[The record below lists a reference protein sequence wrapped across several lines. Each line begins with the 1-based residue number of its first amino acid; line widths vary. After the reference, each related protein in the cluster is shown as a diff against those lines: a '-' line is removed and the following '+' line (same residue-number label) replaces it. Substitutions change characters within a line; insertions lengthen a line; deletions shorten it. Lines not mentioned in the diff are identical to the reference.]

1 MFASHSPYMRSRA
14 TLHLRFTFTA
24 SRCDASL
31 PLSLLLGTGTRTIF
45 FRTGKSVSPVLGQD
59 VWSPI
64 LSFSYAAVMR
74 CAKFVGA
81 HVTACL
87 IDMLK
92 LSTFRTLR
100 IFQFSRRPLPASS
113 EAYASGSS
121 TALRRVS
128 YQIEGA
134 LDTFPLC
141 LRRSSRW
148 PRSHRRGPRSLRPRG
163 RTRWTASLRETQR
176 REAMPRCS
184 TCVTNTTWTT
194 CRRFRSGR

>member
-1 MFASHSPYMRSRA
+1 
-14 TLHLRFTFTA
+14 
-24 SRCDASL
+24 
-31 PLSLLLGTGTRTIF
+31 
-45 FRTGKSVSPVLGQD
+45 VSPVLGQD

-64 LSFSYAAVMR
+64 LSFSYSAVVR

-128 YQIEGA
+128 YQMEGA
-134 LDTFPLC
+134 HDTF
-141 LRRSSRW
+141 SSSACVGCRA
-148 PRSHRRGPRSLRPRG
+148 GPKA
-163 RTRWTASLRETQR
+163 TDED
-176 REAMPRCS
+176 REACGQEVERGGRPAFA
-184 TCVTNTTWTT
+184 
-194 CRRFRSGR
+194 RRNDERR